1 MMIIYTY
8 YIMHNMSNSYAN
20 SFEQSPRDDRSPRDN
35 RSPKRR
41 SELFHIPIP
50 LLIRS
55 PKIDNTILYNS
66 FNNIDILCSF
76 VIDACDKYTV
86 PLENLGIPLQK
97 K

>member
-1 MMIIYTY
+1 
-8 YIMHNMSNSYAN
+8 MHNMSNSYAN
-20 SFEQSPRDDRSPRDN
+20 SFEQSPRDDRSP
-35 RSPKRR
+35 KRR
-41 SELFHIPIP
+41 PELFHIPIP
-50 LLIRS
+50 PLIRS

-97 K
+97 INKKQTPIN